1 MRVDHWIFEQ
11 LERLGEFPVT
21 RSLIRKWI
29 LDGKLK
35 LVHSPVR
42 LPTRFARP
50 GEKFVLE
57 LDDRDIPQKLATN
70 GDIQAPIIFRD
81 EYIVAV
87 SKPPGL
93 PSQPTLD
100 PRRINLFDWLKSSQG
115 FEYLGQHHRLDR
127 DTSGVIVFTI
137 SEKANK
143 GLADAFKERQAQKTY
158 LAVVEKQSKPF
169 PAVGESFRV
178 KNFLKRGEGK
188 AGKMRSVRSGGDV
201 AETEFI
207 VLGISPQRALVQA
220 MPKTG
225 RMHQIR
231 VHLSELGFPIVGDR
245 DYGARTPG
253 RTLLHAAELVLNHPV
268 TQAPLVLKAP
278 MPQDFIECLTAYRL
292 PLGPEF
298 KTP

>member
-1 MRVDHWIFEQ
+1 MRVDHWVFEQ
-11 LERLGEFPVT
+11 LEKLGEFPVT
-21 RSLIRKWI
+21 RTLIRKWI

-35 LVHSPVR
+35 LVHSAVR

-57 LDDRDIPQKLATN
+57 LDDRDIPAPLAVAQ
-70 GDIQAPIIFRD
+70 DIDVPLIFRD
-81 EYIVAV
+81 EYIIAV

-100 PRRINLFDWLKSSQG
+100 PRRLNLFDWLKTTHQLT
-115 FEYLGQHHRLDR
+115 YLGQHHRLDR
-127 DTSGVIVFTI
+127 DTSGVIVFTV

-143 GLADAFKERQAQKTY
+143 GLADAFKEREAQKTY

-188 AGKMRSVRSGGDV
+188 AARMRSVRSGGDV
-201 AETEFI
+201 AETEFL
-207 VLGISPQRALVQA
+207 VLGVAQDRALIQA

-245 DYGARTPG
+245 DYGARSSG

-268 TQAPLVLKAP
+268 HQTALVLKAP
-278 MPQDFIECLTAYRL
+278 LPHDFIECLTAYRL
-292 PLGPEF
+292 PIPPIPR
-298 KTP
+298 TR